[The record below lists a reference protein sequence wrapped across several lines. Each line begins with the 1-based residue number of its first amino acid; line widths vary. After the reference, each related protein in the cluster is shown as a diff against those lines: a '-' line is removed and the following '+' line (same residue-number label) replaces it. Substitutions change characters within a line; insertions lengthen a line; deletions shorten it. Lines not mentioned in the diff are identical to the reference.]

1 VRSYGQYC
9 PISKAAEILGD
20 RWTVL
25 IVREMSFGVSRFNE
39 MQRSLPGISRSV
51 LAQRLR
57 HLERVG
63 LIERDASESGRTVE
77 YSLTSAGR
85 DLKPV
90 LRALGE
96 WAAQWAFGDPDPR
109 ELDPDLLMRWIS
121 RHVAAD
127 QLPGRRV
134 VAQFEFSAPRT
145 RRYWLVM
152 EPSETSVCLHDP
164 GFETDVYVTADVAAL
179 YSVYLGRLTLREALL
194 GGQVTLGGTPTFV
207 RAFPRWFAW
216 SDFAPTVRAAAL
228 AH

>member
-9 PISKAAEILGD
+9 PIAKSAEILGD
-20 RWTVL
+20 RWTLL

-39 MQRSLPGISRSV
+39 MERALPGISRSV
-51 LAQRLR
+51 LTQRLR

-63 LIERDASESGRTVE
+63 LVERVAEPGPAAAR
-77 YSLTSAGR
+77 YRLTRAGQ

-90 LRALGE
+90 LHALGD
-96 WAAQWAFGDPDPR
+96 WAAQWAFGDPDPK

-121 RHVAAD
+121 RHVATD
-127 QLPGRRV
+127 RLPGRRV
-134 VAQFEFSAPRT
+134 VAEFELSAGRP

-152 EPSETSVCLHDP
+152 EPHEISVCLHDP
-164 GFETDVYVTADVAAL
+164 GFASDVNVAADVAAL
-179 YSVYLGRLTLREALL
+179 YKVYLGRLTLEEAIRA
-194 GGQVTLGGTPTFV
+194 GQVTLSGAVTMV

-228 AH
+228 TR